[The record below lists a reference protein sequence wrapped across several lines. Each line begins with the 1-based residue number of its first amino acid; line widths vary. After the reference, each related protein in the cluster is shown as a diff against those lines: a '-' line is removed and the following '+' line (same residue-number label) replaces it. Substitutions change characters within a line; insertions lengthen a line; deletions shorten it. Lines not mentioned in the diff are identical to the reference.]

1 RRTAPRRGP
10 LARSFSG
17 PLVRVLHS
25 SVSRGEVASV
35 GAGALGPVITGPV
48 PLNQD
53 EEYVGASMRFLAP
66 LLLAAAFVIF
76 GAAFWWERR
85 KDRRVA
91 EARRILGSRIDRLH
105 HRTSE
110 KTT

>member
-1 RRTAPRRGP
+1 M
-10 LARSFSG
+10 
-17 PLVRVLHS
+17 
-25 SVSRGEVASV
+25 

-48 PLNQD
+48 PLDQD
-53 EEYVGASMRFLAP
+53 EEYVGASLRLLAP
-66 LLLAAAFVIF
+66 LLLAAAFVVF

-91 EARRILGSRIDRLH
+91 EARRVLGSRLERL